1 MANKTVKDAVAVH
14 GSDPQHIIDAI
25 VRQRIRDSIYWKE
38 ECFALTAERVVDKA
52 MALKYVG
59 GVYGGNVKPTPFLC
73 LVLKL
78 LQIQPEKE
86 IIMEFIRQEEFKY
99 VRALGAFYFRLVATA
114 KEIFGELEP
123 LYKDYRKIL
132 FQDRMGKFEV
142 IHVDEFIDRV
152 LREER

>member
-1 MANKTVKDAVAVH
+1 MANKTVKDAVAIR
-14 GSDPQHIIDAI
+14 GLNPQFLIDKII
-25 VRQRIRDSIYWKE
+25 RTRIYDSIYWKE

-52 MALKYVG
+52 MALKYFG
-59 GVYGGNVKPTPFLC
+59 GIYGGNIKPTPFLC

-86 IIMEFIRQEEFKY
+86 IILEFIRNEEFKY
-99 VRALGAFYFRLVATA
+99 VRALGAFYWRLVATS
-114 KEIFGELEP
+114 KEIFEELEP

-132 FQDRMGKFEV
+132 FQDKMGRFEV
-142 IHVDEFIDRV
+142 FHIDEYVDRV